1 VLNALMARNAFRS
14 SVLLG
19 VWLSL
24 PDVLT
29 AQATSSAAATT
40 ASYLSRLEMEIV
52 REHNLARSD
61 PERYASFLEDL
72 RQYFQGDRL
81 ERPGEIPIITQEG
94 KKPVDEA
101 IRFLRRSDP
110 LPPVTPSEGMS
121 LGARD
126 HVRDHGPRGGTGH
139 TGSDGSQPWERVSR
153 YGTWHGSM
161 AENIAYGPN
170 NGREVVMQL
179 IIDDGV
185 RDRGHRMNL
194 FNPEL
199 RVVGVA
205 CGEHGEYRT
214 MCVIAYAVAYTEL
227 ER

>member
-1 VLNALMARNAFRS
+1 L
-14 SVLLG
+14 
-19 VWLSL
+19 LSL
-24 PDVLT
+24 PGTLT
-29 AQATSSAAATT
+29 AQATSSAVTTT

-52 REHNLARSD
+52 REHSLARSD
-61 PERYASFLEDL
+61 PQRYASFLEDF
-72 RQYFQGDRL
+72 RQHFQGDRL

-94 KKPVDEA
+94 KKAVDEA

-110 LPPVTPSEGMS
+110 LSPVTSSEGMS

-126 HVRDHGPRGGTGH
+126 HVRDHGPRSGTGH
-139 TGSDGSQPWERVSR
+139 VGSDGSQPWERVSR

-161 AENIAYGPN
+161 AENIAYGPSD
-170 NGREVVMQL
+170 GREVVMQL

-185 RDRGHRMNL
+185 RDRGHRTNI
-194 FNPEL
+194 FNPDL

-214 MCVIAYAVAYTEL
+214 MCVITYAVAYTEGH
-227 ER
+227 R